1 MALHLSSTAMN
12 DMIAVLGAERLLV
25 IGALMLVAVCVTL
38 LACVPTAYVSRVVQF
53 IRRLS

>member
-1 MALHLSSTAMN
+1 MN